1 MGTIRLPKKVALLCS
16 VCYSIAELKD
26 QALDN
31 LQLLYGPLWRA
42 SDPLTFTHTHYYEK
56 EMGGD
61 LKKLY
66 VIFAEPIDPIDLAKI
81 KHSTNALEQQW
92 CEGGNRKINLD
103 PGYIEL
109 AKLVLAST
117 KNFSHRIYIGEGI
130 YGDVQLVWQAGRF
143 RANPWTYPDYQ
154 EKSVVTF
161 FDTIRK
167 EYQKKLDEDPQ
178 WE

>member
-1 MGTIRLPKKVALLCS
+1 MGTIQLPKKVCLICA
-16 VCYSIAELKD
+16 VCYQSTELKD
-26 QALDN
+26 QALDK
-31 LQLLYGPLWRA
+31 LQNLYGPLWRI
-42 SDPLTFTHTHYYEK
+42 SELLTFTHTHYYEK
-56 EMGGD
+56 EMGDD

-66 VIFAEPIDPIDLAKI
+66 VSFAEPVDPGDLAKI
-81 KHSTNALEQQW
+81 KRSTNALEQQW
-92 CEGGNRKINLD
+92 CTGGGRKINLD

-143 RANPWTYPDYQ
+143 HANPWTYPDYQ
-154 EKSVVTF
+154 EKRIVTF
-161 FDTIRK
+161 FETIRK

-178 WE
+178 WA